1 MPTVKRP
8 SRRILSVWLP
18 RLATDRLATDRLQS
32 RAGGKGGPPLVLTMP
47 VNGRPVI
54 AAADA
59 AAAAGG
65 IVPGMPLGDARALLP
80 MLRVLEA
87 DPAGTARDLE
97 RLADW
102 CGRYSP
108 IVAVDGA
115 DGLLIDTSGCDHLF
129 GGEAGLCRDLTRRI
143 AGMGLAVRAALADTP
158 GAAWAVARYGSQ
170 TQDEKAGN
178 GAGQGALV
186 APGAARAAL
195 APLPVAALRL
205 AQPVVEAL
213 SQVGLKRIDD
223 LLPLPRAPLAR
234 RFGPDVGR
242 RLDLALGAAF
252 EPVSPRQPV
261 PPWRL
266 RMAFPEPLVR
276 HEDAAVVARRLVGA
290 LCERLER
297 ERLGVRDLTLTFYRA
312 DGGVTRATLGTGRA
326 SRDPA
331 HLLGLLREPLAGL
344 DLGSVPGHGAEA
356 AVLSAVRVEPLSA
369 RQLGLSAESADR
381 EGGGTEAMAELV
393 DRLTHRLGPQAV
405 VRPVLRQS
413 HVPERAVANLPPLE
427 APGAPLSGSP
437 SRSAEAADEWP
448 RFRGLPSRPLRLLS
462 RPEPIEAM
470 SLLPDSPPAM
480 FYWRRIPHRVRHA
493 DGPERIAPE
502 WWRAGPAAGE
512 PDPAWGE
519 DDAAT
524 RDYYRLEVE
533 GGRRFWVFRRGL
545 YRPGAAAAPA
555 WYLHG
560 LFA

>member
-1 MPTVKRP
+1 MPLKKRP

-18 RLATDRLATDRLQS
+18 LLEIDRLRQG
-32 RAGGKGGPPLVLTMP
+32 AGKDDGRPIVLTMP

-54 AAADA
+54 SAADTV
-59 AAAAGG
+59 AAAGG
-65 IVPGMPLGDARALLP
+65 VVPGMPLGDARALLP
-80 MLRVLEA
+80 ELRAVDA

-108 IVAVDGA
+108 VVALDGA

-129 GGEAGLCRDLTRRI
+129 GGEAGLCRDLTGRI
-143 AGMGLAVRAALADTP
+143 AEFGLTVRAALADTP
-158 GAAWAVARYGSQ
+158 GAAWAVARYG
-170 TQDEKAGN
+170 AGMAH
-178 GAGQGALV
+178 GEATVV
-186 APGAARAAL
+186 APGTARTAL
-195 APLPVAALRL
+195 EPLPVSALRL
-205 AQPVVEAL
+205 MQPVVEAL
-213 SQVGLKRIDD
+213 TQIGLRRIGD

-234 RFGPDVGR
+234 RFGADVGR
-242 RLDLALGAAF
+242 RLDLALGIAF
-252 EPVSPRQPV
+252 EPVSPRLPV

-276 HEDAAVVARRLVGA
+276 PEDAAAVARRLVRA

-297 ERLGVRDLTLTFYRA
+297 ERLGVRDLTLAFYRA
-312 DGGVTRATLGTGRA
+312 DGGVVRATLGTGRP
-326 SRDPA
+326 SRDPG

-356 AVLSAVRVEPLSA
+356 AVLSASRVEPLSA
-369 RQLGLSAESADR
+369 RQLGLTAETTDSGA
-381 EGGGTEAMAELV
+381 EAMAELV
-393 DRLTHRLGPQAV
+393 DRLTHRLGPQSV
-405 VRPVLRQS
+405 VRPVLRES
-413 HVPERAVANLPPLE
+413 HVPERAVANLPPLARVA
-427 APGAPLSGSP
+427 APPVERP
-437 SRSAEAADEWP
+437 AARLAEWP
-448 RFRGLPSRPLRLLS
+448 RFRRLPARPLRLLP

-480 FYWRRIPHRVRHA
+480 FYWRRLPHRVRHA
-493 DGPERIAPE
+493 DGPERIAAE
-502 WWRAGPAAGE
+502 WWC
-512 PDPAWGE
+512 
-519 DDAAT
+519 DDSVTEAEAV

-545 YRPGAAAAPA
+545 YRPEAAAIPV